1 MSRGVERMSLHLLE
15 YDYGAFLV
23 SKMRIIIMHKKIL
36 VAYEISIY
44 ICHSYIMHFCVR
56 INIMAFEIHHSD
68 GVLV

>member
-1 MSRGVERMSLHLLE
+1 
-15 YDYGAFLV
+15 
-23 SKMRIIIMHKKIL
+23 MHKKIL